1 MRPDDLCGLL
11 AETDRLRIFA
21 AVVLGAQTPAAVRE
35 TTGLPLRTVIAGL
48 RRLASGGLVS
58 TVDGALRA
66 DSAAFKDAVRER
78 APDSEQAGSLDASRP
93 RPAQFAEQAGS
104 LDASH
109 EPLDADRQRAAVLRA
124 FLADGKLTQIP
135 AAHAKRR
142 IVLEHIV
149 TVFEPG
155 AKYPERTVDAILR
168 AWHPDHA
175 ALRRYLVDE
184 DLMARENGVYW
195 RTGGYVDV

>member
-35 TTGLPLRTVIAGL
+35 ATSLPLRTVIAGL
-48 RRLASGGLVS
+48 RRLAAGGLVS

-78 APDSEQAGSLDASRP
+78 APASEQT
-93 RPAQFAEQAGS
+93 GS

-124 FLADGKLTQIP
+124 FLVDGKLTQIP

>member
-11 AETDRLRIFA
+11 AETDRLRVYA
-21 AVVLGAQTPAAVRE
+21 AVVLGAGTPAAVGE
-35 TTGLPLRTVIAGL
+35 TTGLPLRTVVAAV
-48 RRLASGGLVS
+48 RRLQAGGLVNA
-58 TVDGALRA
+58 VDGTLRA
-66 DSAAFKDAVRER
+66 DAAAFKDAVREH
-78 APDSEQAGSLDASRP
+78 APTGAD
-93 RPAQFAEQAGS
+93 
-104 LDASH
+104 

-124 FLADGKLTQIP
+124 FLVDGKLTQIP
-135 AAHAKRR
+135 SAHAKRR

-155 AKYPERTVDAILR
+155 ETYPERAVDAILR

-195 RTGGYVDV
+195 RTGGYVDVSRT